1 MRTFVNSRPYLTLFA
16 ASCIASVAFADTYEV
31 ATFEIDVTVP
41 IGHALMGGGIAPAKE
56 IIDPLHAQGIVLL
69 GPAEPIVWLSVD
81 WCEIRND
88 AYDEWRDAIAQA
100 AETTRERVLL
110 AAIHQHDTPVVDF
123 AAQRLLDEAGLE
135 KSLCDT
141 VFVRE
146 CISRSARAV
155 EEALPSAQPATH
167 YGVGTAEVER
177 VASNRR
183 IISESGD
190 ATFGRNSSAP
200 DESIRAKPVGLI
212 DPNLHTLS
220 FWNGDTP
227 VAALSTYAVHP
238 MSYYGR
244 GGVSA
249 DFIGMARSKMQREI
263 PDTPY
268 LYFSGC
274 SGDVVAGKHNDGSD
288 PEREKLADR
297 MYQGMREAWAKT
309 QRHPIQ
315 QVEFRSVPLTLPIR
329 DTDAFTEK
337 EQRRTLQN
345 TSTTIFNRNLA
356 AMGLSWRA
364 RHAAGIPIDICAIDF
379 GAAQFLLMPAESF
392 VEYQLAAQRLRP
404 DSTVL
409 VAGYGESAPGYIP
422 SESAVQEH
430 FIETHTWCWVAP
442 EAPTAMHRAIRKAL
456 AQTKLR

>member
-1 MRTFVNSRPYLTLFA
+1 MRSLINVRVYLVLFA
-16 ASCIASVAFADTYEV
+16 ASCIASAAIAEPFKV
-31 ATFEIDVTVP
+31 ATFKIDVTVP

-69 GPAEPIVWLSVD
+69 GPAEPIVWLSID

-100 AETTRERVLL
+100 AGTSRERILL
-110 AAIHQHDTPVVDF
+110 AAIHQHDTPVADF
-123 AAQRLLDEAGLE
+123 TAQRLLDEVGLD

-141 VFVRE
+141 AFVRE
-146 CISRSARAV
+146 CIARSARAV
-155 EEALPSAQPATH
+155 SEALSSARPVTH
-167 YGVGTAEVER
+167 YGVGSAEVEG

-183 IISESGD
+183 IVSESGD

-200 DESIRAKPVGLI
+200 DESIRTKPVGLI
-212 DPNLHTLS
+212 DPNLRTLS
-220 FWNGDTP
+220 FWNGAQP
-227 VAALSTYAVHP
+227 VAAMSTYAVHP

-249 DFIGMARSKMQREI
+249 DFIGMARSKMQQEI
-263 PDTPY
+263 PDTLY

-274 SGDVVAGKHNDGSD
+274 SGDVVAGKHNDGSE
-288 PEREKLADR
+288 PERKKLANR
-297 MYQGMREAWAKT
+297 MVEAMREAWAET
-309 QRHPIQ
+309 QRHPID

-364 RHAAGIPIDICAIDF
+364 RHAAGQPIDVCAVDF
-379 GAAQFLLMPAESF
+379 GAVQFLLMPAESF
-392 VEYQLAAQRLRP
+392 VEYQLAAQRLKP

-422 SESAVQEH
+422 SESAIREH
-430 FIETHTWCWVAP
+430 FIESHTWCWVGPDVPA
-442 EAPTAMHRAIRKAL
+442 AMHRAMNEAL
-456 AQTKLR
+456 IP